1 MNPAVSHA
9 PRADSQSARSEAIF
23 IGTGAD
29 RPAVGHSQVK
39 SHTMPQFGV
48 YSEIGKLR
56 KVLVHRPD
64 LSLKRLTPANHDE
77 LLFDDVLWVE
87 HAQREHD
94 AFVGHMRD
102 WGVQVFYLADLLT
115 ETLAASPEARE
126 TITRLVITENTV
138 GVALVQPLRELLMSL
153 DAEMLATHL
162 IGGLTKGEARAM
174 SDMRAFERASL
185 LGVTTND
192 DAFILPPLPN
202 SLFTRD
208 SSAWIYD
215 GVSVNP
221 MYHQARHLE
230 AYNVGLIYHFHTM
243 FQEAD
248 FKFWFPLLDEKAC
261 GFNTET
267 FGRASIEGG
276 DIMPIGNKTLLIG
289 YGERTTAQMI
299 EQLAA
304 RLFADGAVERIIV
317 AQMTR
322 DRAHMHLDTVFTMLD
337 YDAVTIYPRVVENIR
352 AYSMRPGDNEQ
363 QFDITQEK
371 SFLDAV
377 ANAMEVKKLRVIAT
391 GGDEYQQAR
400 EQWDDGNNT
409 VAIEP
414 GVVIAY
420 RRNTY
425 TNRAMRRAG
434 IRVIEIDGF
443 ELGKGRGGGHCMTC
457 PLLRDGI

>member
-1 MNPAVSHA
+1 
-9 PRADSQSARSEAIF
+9 
-23 IGTGAD
+23 
-29 RPAVGHSQVK
+29 
-39 SHTMPQFGV
+39 MPKFGV

-56 KVLVHRPD
+56 KVMVHRPD

-94 AFVGHMRD
+94 AFVEHMRD
-102 WGVQVFYLADLLT
+102 WGVQVCYLENLLT
-115 ETLAASPEARE
+115 ETLAASQEARE
-126 TITRLVITENTV
+126 MITRLAITENSV
-138 GVALVQPLRELLMSL
+138 GVALLAPLRELLMSL
-153 DAEMLATHL
+153 DPVILATHL
-162 IGGLTKGEARAM
+162 IGGLTKGEARGMADI
-174 SDMRAFERASL
+174 SAAERASL
-185 LGVTTND
+185 LGVTSHD

-208 SSAWIYD
+208 SSAWIYN
-215 GVSVNP
+215 GVSINP
-221 MYHQARHLE
+221 MFYQARHLE
-230 AYNVGLIYHFHTM
+230 SYNAGIIYHYHSM
-243 FQEAD
+243 FREAD
-248 FKFWFPLLDEKAC
+248 FRFWLPLLDEEDC
-261 GFNTET
+261 RFNTET

-276 DIMPIGNKTLLIG
+276 DIMPIGHKTLLVG
-289 YGERTTAQMI
+289 YSERTTGQMI
-299 EQLAA
+299 EQLAT
-304 RLFADGAVERIIV
+304 RLFAGGEVERIIV
-317 AQMTR
+317 SHMTR
-322 DRAHMHLDTVFTMLD
+322 DRAHMHLDTVFSMLD
-337 YDAVTIYPRVVENIR
+337 HDAVTIYPRVVENVR
-352 AYSMRPGDNEQ
+352 AYSMRPGDNEH
-363 QFDITQEK
+363 QFDITPEK
-371 SFLDAV
+371 GLLDAV
-377 ANAMEVKKLRVIAT
+377 ADAMQVKKLRVIAT

-420 RRNTY
+420 RKNTY

>member
-1 MNPAVSHA
+1 
-9 PRADSQSARSEAIF
+9 
-23 IGTGAD
+23 
-29 RPAVGHSQVK
+29 
-39 SHTMPQFGV
+39 MPQFGV
-48 YSEIGKLR
+48 HSEIGKLR

-102 WGVQVFYLADLLT
+102 WGVQVFYLEDLLT
-115 ETLAASPEARE
+115 ETLASSPEARE

-138 GVALVQPLRELLMSL
+138 GVALVEPLRELLISL
-153 DAEMLATHL
+153 DAETLATHL
-162 IGGLTKGEARAM
+162 IGGLTKGEVRAM
-174 SDMRAFERASL
+174 TDISKVERKSL
-185 LGVTTND
+185 LGFASSD

-208 SSAWIYD
+208 SSAWIYN
-215 GVSVNP
+215 GVSINP
-221 MYHQARHLE
+221 MYHQSRHLE

-248 FKFWFPLLDEKAC
+248 FEFWFPLLDEADC
-261 GFNTET
+261 RFNTET

-289 YGERTTAQMI
+289 DSLRTTPQMI

-304 RLFADGAVERIIV
+304 RLFASGAVERVIV
-317 AQMTR
+317 ARMTR
-322 DRAHMHLDTVFTMLD
+322 DRAHMHLDTIFTMLD
-337 YDAVTIYPRVVENIR
+337 YDAVTIYPKVVANLQSWSI
-352 AYSMRPGDNEQ
+352 RPGDNER
-363 QFDITQEK
+363 QFDITPEK

-377 ANAMEVKKLRVIAT
+377 ADAMKVQRLRVIPT

-420 RRNTY
+420 RKNTY

-434 IRVIEIDGF
+434 VRVIEIDGF

-457 PLLRDGI
+457 PLLRDDI

>member
-1 MNPAVSHA
+1 
-9 PRADSQSARSEAIF
+9 
-23 IGTGAD
+23 
-29 RPAVGHSQVK
+29 
-39 SHTMPQFGV
+39 MPQFGV

-56 KVLVHRPD
+56 KVLVHYPD

-87 HAQREHD
+87 HAQKEHD
-94 AFVGHMRD
+94 AFVEHMRD
-102 WGVQVFYLADLLT
+102 WGVQVFYLKDLLT
-115 ETLAASPEARE
+115 ETLAASQEARE

-138 GVALVQPLRELLMSL
+138 GVALVEPLRALLRSL
-153 DAEMLATHL
+153 DPETLATHL

-174 SDMRAFERASL
+174 ANIGAFERSSL
-185 LGVTTND
+185 LGMTAND
-192 DAFILPPLPN
+192 NAFILPPLPN
-202 SLFTRD
+202 SLYTRD

-215 GVSVNP
+215 GVSINP
-221 MYHQARHLE
+221 MYYQARHLE
-230 AYNVGLIYHFHTM
+230 AYNVGVIYHYHTM
-243 FQEAD
+243 FREAD
-248 FKFWFPLLDEKAC
+248 FKFWLPLLDDQHC
-261 GFNTET
+261 QFNTET
-267 FGRASIEGG
+267 FGRASLEGG
-276 DIMPIGNKTLLIG
+276 DMMPIGNKTLLVG
-289 YGERTTAQMI
+289 YSERTTGQMI
-299 EQLAA
+299 EQLAT
-304 RLFADGAVERIIV
+304 RLFAHGAVERIIV
-317 AQMTR
+317 AQMSR
-322 DRAHMHLDTVFTMLD
+322 DRAHMHLDTVFSMLD
-337 YDAVTIYPRVVENIR
+337 YDAVTIYPKVVESIR
-352 AYSMRPGDNEQ
+352 TYSMRPGDNER
-363 QFDITQEK
+363 QFDITPEE

-377 ANAMEVKKLRVIAT
+377 ADAMQVDKLRVIVT

-420 RRNTY
+420 RKNTY

>member
-1 MNPAVSHA
+1 
-9 PRADSQSARSEAIF
+9 
-23 IGTGAD
+23 
-29 RPAVGHSQVK
+29 
-39 SHTMPQFGV
+39 MPQFGV

-94 AFVGHMRD
+94 AFVEHMRD
-102 WGVQVFYLADLLT
+102 WGVQVFYLKDLLT
-115 ETLAASPEARE
+115 ETLAASPEARQ
-126 TITRLVITENTV
+126 TITTLAITENSV
-138 GVALVQPLRELLMSL
+138 GVALVEPLRAMLLSL
-153 DAEMLATHL
+153 DAETLATHL

-174 SDMRAFERASL
+174 ADISAAEQASL
-185 LGVTTND
+185 LGVTSHDN
-192 DAFILPPLPN
+192 AFILPPLPN

-208 SSAWIYD
+208 SSAWIYN

-221 MYHQARHLE
+221 MFYQARHLE
-230 AYNVGLIYHFHTM
+230 SYNVGLIYHYHTM
-243 FQEAD
+243 FREAA
-248 FKFWFPLLDEKAC
+248 FNFWLPLLDAEDC
-261 GFNTET
+261 RFNVET

-276 DIMPIGNKTLLIG
+276 DIMPIGNKTLLAG
-289 YGERTTAQMI
+289 YSERTTGQMI
-299 EQLAA
+299 EQLAS
-304 RLFADGAVERIIV
+304 RLFAAGAVERIIV
-317 AQMTR
+317 AHMTR
-322 DRAHMHLDTVFTMLD
+322 DRAHMHLDTVFSMLD
-337 YDAVTIYPRVVENIR
+337 YDAVTIYPRVVENVR
-352 AYSMRPGDNEQ
+352 AYSMRPGDNER
-363 QFDITQEK
+363 QFDITPEK
-371 SFLDAV
+371 SLLDAV
-377 ANAMEVKKLRVIAT
+377 ADAMQVKKLRVIAT

-420 RRNTY
+420 RKNTY

-457 PLLRDGI
+457 PLLRDGV

>member
-1 MNPAVSHA
+1 
-9 PRADSQSARSEAIF
+9 
-23 IGTGAD
+23 
-29 RPAVGHSQVK
+29 
-39 SHTMPQFGV
+39 MPQFGV
-48 YSEIGKLR
+48 HSEIGKLR

-102 WGVQVFYLADLLT
+102 WGVQVFYLEDLLT
-115 ETLAASPEARE
+115 ETLASSPEARE

-138 GVALVQPLRELLMSL
+138 GVALVEPLRELLISL
-153 DAEMLATHL
+153 DAETLATHL
-162 IGGLTKGEARAM
+162 IGGLTKGEVRAM
-174 SDMRAFERASL
+174 TDISEVERKSL
-185 LGVTTND
+185 LGFASSD

-208 SSAWIYD
+208 SSAWIYN
-215 GVSVNP
+215 GVSINP
-221 MYHQARHLE
+221 MYHQSRHLE

-248 FKFWFPLLDEKAC
+248 FEFWFPLLDEADC
-261 GFNTET
+261 RFNTET

-289 YGERTTAQMI
+289 DSLRTTPQMI

-304 RLFADGAVERIIV
+304 RLFASGAVERVIV
-317 AQMTR
+317 ARMTR
-322 DRAHMHLDTVFTMLD
+322 DRAHMHLDTIFTMLD
-337 YDAVTIYPRVVENIR
+337 YDAVTIYPKVVANLQSWSI
-352 AYSMRPGDNEQ
+352 RPGDNER
-363 QFDITQEK
+363 QFDITPEK

-377 ANAMEVKKLRVIAT
+377 ADAMKVQRLRVIPT

-420 RRNTY
+420 RKNTY

-434 IRVIEIDGF
+434 VRVIEIDGF

-457 PLLRDGI
+457 PLLRDDI

>member
-1 MNPAVSHA
+1 
-9 PRADSQSARSEAIF
+9 
-23 IGTGAD
+23 
-29 RPAVGHSQVK
+29 
-39 SHTMPQFGV
+39 MPKFGV

-56 KVLVHRPD
+56 KVMVHRPD

-94 AFVGHMRD
+94 AFVEHMRD
-102 WGVQVFYLADLLT
+102 WGVQVFYLEDLLT
-115 ETLAASPEARE
+115 ETLAASLEARKM
-126 TITRLVITENTV
+126 ITHLAITENSV
-138 GVALVQPLRELLMSL
+138 GVALVAPLRQLLMSL
-153 DAEMLATHL
+153 DPEILATHL

-174 SDMRAFERASL
+174 ADISAAERASL
-185 LGVTTND
+185 LGVTSHD

-208 SSAWIYD
+208 SSAWIYN
-215 GVSVNP
+215 GVSINP
-221 MYHQARHLE
+221 MFYQARHLE
-230 AYNVGLIYHFHTM
+230 SYNVGIIYHYHTM
-243 FQEAD
+243 FREAD
-248 FKFWFPLLDEKAC
+248 FRFWLPLLDEEDC
-261 GFNTET
+261 RFDTET

-276 DIMPIGNKTLLIG
+276 DIMPIGHKALLIG
-289 YGERTTAQMI
+289 YSQRTTGQMI

-304 RLFADGAVERIIV
+304 RLFAGGEVERIIV
-317 AQMTR
+317 AHMTR
-322 DRAHMHLDTVFTMLD
+322 DRAHMHLDTVFSMLD
-337 YDAVTIYPRVVENIR
+337 HDAVTIYPRVVENVR
-352 AYSMRPGDNEQ
+352 AYSMRPGDNEH
-363 QFDITQEK
+363 QFDITPEK
-371 SFLDAV
+371 GLLDAV
-377 ANAMEVKKLRVIAT
+377 ADAMQVRQLRVIAT

-420 RRNTY
+420 RKNTY